1 MPRRRSDIGRRS
13 RRAEEMQRL
22 IANQTK
28 NGHQRTSEKRKNGS
42 NTSSHLI

>member
-28 NGHQRTSEKRKNGS
+28 NGHQRTSEKKKEW
-42 NTSSHLI
+42 L